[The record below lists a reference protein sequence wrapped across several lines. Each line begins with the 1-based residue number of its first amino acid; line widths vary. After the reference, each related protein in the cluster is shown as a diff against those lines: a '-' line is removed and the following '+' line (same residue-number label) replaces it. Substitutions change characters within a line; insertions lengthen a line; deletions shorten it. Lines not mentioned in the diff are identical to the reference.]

1 MSGKDIAT
9 WKLYYI
15 KFLEDQDRIG
25 LKNFL
30 IVLLCVL
37 VGILTTYLIHNPY
50 GSYVPIILIA
60 IFEWYRSYPRSKRSY
75 YGLCRLLL
83 FISIISLWNVFILT
97 LIIQSIAS
105 LLGYHH
111 IVINKIQHLFP
122 YALMFT
128 TFARNKHDMNLN
140 DKRRYII
147 HLLYDIPA
155 FLVVIGFK
163 LLNNPLNSLCSQITT
178 CCYLGCLPIPADVET
193 LNNIGIK
200 YVINMCAEYNGPR
213 KTYKKYNIKQFHL
226 PTVDSTAPSLKTIEK
241 AIKFLKEAYTNN
253 EKIFVHCKT
262 GMARSATI
270 VLCHLVANE
279 KMSPENALKLLKE
292 KRPEVSTSI
301 ITYGTVKQFFTS
313 LKNNKTQ

>member
-1 MSGKDIAT
+1 MTS
-9 WKLYYI
+9 
-15 KFLEDQDRIG
+15 
-25 LKNFL
+25 
-30 IVLLCVL
+30 
-37 VGILTTYLIHNPY
+37 YLIHNPY

-105 LLGYHH
+105 LLGYHP

-178 CCYLGCLPIPADVET
+178 CCYLGCMPIPADVET

-292 KRPEVSTSI
+292 KRAEVSTSI